1 MCELCGSQVPEVR
14 LGNCHYMSE
23 KCKQVEERRLRRE
36 TLQRCFEA
44 SRVLFHNN
52 ADTLPLSDAFP
63 YLGRTITYNN
73 SDWAVVYLNLRK
85 SQRRWGMIA
94 RVLEITGATVWAR
107 VAMYEAVVQ
116 LVLLYGS
123 ASSLVTGE
131 ILKVLTAFQHR
142 ELWRIMGVTGKR
154 GAGGE

>member
-1 MCELCGSQVPEVR
+1 M
-14 LGNCHYMSE
+14 
-23 KCKQVEERRLRRE
+23 
-36 TLQRCFEA
+36 A
-44 SRVLFHNN
+44 
-52 ADTLPLSDAFP
+52 
-63 YLGRTITYNN
+63 
-73 SDWAVVYLNLRK
+73 VYLNLQKDWR
-85 SQRRWGMIA
+85 QWGMIA

-107 VAMYEAVVQ
+107 VAMYEAVVR